1 MKSSCKWFRCSEA
14 CELAHLTIALVS
26 LPFNQGLQS
35 SANCATKSRHGSA
48 VVVYDSRSRQLSLR
62 ATPSDLEFANCPY
75 CQRPLRDGPTTE
87 AEDNHEEQEASFV
100 NPQYFRMLHHSQPGS
115 PTSSGH
121 ASPIRG
127 PAPRALRQPS
137 GSSEPPP
144 SGEFIGS
151 SPAPPPASHGISSSA
166 FSQNYFKT
174 FFVEQGV
181 LGKGGKGVVLLVKH
195 VLDGVSLGQY
205 ACKRVPV
212 GDDHEWLEKVL
223 IEVQLLQN
231 LSHQNL
237 VSYRH
242 VWLEEAQLTTFS
254 PSVPCAFI
262 LQQYCNGGDLHHYIL
277 GELKRQE
284 SSNASSAQ
292 LKERMR
298 RRSKG
303 QAEPPVDL
311 QGPRRMH
318 FDEIFSFF
326 KDITAGLH
334 HLHANGYIHRD
345 LKPQNCLLHT
355 ERGKTKVLVSDF
367 GEVQMVDMTRK
378 STGATGTLSYCAPE
392 VLMRETPDG
401 NYGNFT
407 TKSDIFSLGMIVYFM
422 CFGRLPYKNADDLH
436 EENEDLDELRAEI
449 ATWRGFNDTT
459 RSRSD
464 LPEMLYA
471 FLKKLLSLNPKER
484 PATERILQGIGAESG
499 ETNGFHSSLFSDMT
513 SRISPADS
521 PSPAPRNPRRA
532 STHTGMARTSSRL
545 HHATAEEHRS
555 PSPTPL
561 RKKMSRTPTPEDS
574 STVVLRTRKVQLPPS
589 PVPQSTPRLMLP
601 PPSNMS
607 TRIQSLLHTPGVL
620 WTLKISL
627 FLIKVLSLTRPCSPF
642 APQTLI
648 LYPLLVLAAFDLML
662 MDGMPANRWS
672 TGGFLESIMLLAM
685 HFTVTALAARWN
697 KLCMSSAVWHEFAT
711 AE

>member
-1 MKSSCKWFRCSEA
+1 MS
-14 CELAHLTIALVS
+14 LVPR
-26 LPFNQGLQS
+26 LNRGEIVL
-35 SANCATKSRHGSA
+35 RHGSA
-48 VVVYDSRSRQLSLR
+48 VVVYDARSRQLSLR

-75 CQRPLRDGPTTE
+75 CQRPFRDGPTTE
-87 AEDNHEEQEASFV
+87 AEDDHEEPEASFV

-115 PTSSGH
+115 PTSSRPT
-121 ASPIRG
+121 SPVRG
-127 PAPRALRQPS
+127 TAPRALRQPS

-144 SGEFIGS
+144 SSEFIGS
-151 SPAPPPASHGISSSA
+151 SPAPQTASHGISSTA

-174 FFVEQGV
+174 FFVEERV
-181 LGKGGKGVVLLVKH
+181 LGSGGKGVVLLVKH
-195 VLDGVSLGQY
+195 VLDGVSLGHF

-242 VWLEEAQLTTFS
+242 VWLEEAQLTSFA

-277 GELKRQE
+277 GDAKKREE
-284 SSNASSAQ
+284 SEGSKKG

-303 QAEPPVDL
+303 QVEPPVDL
-311 QGPRRMH
+311 HGPRRMH

-326 KDITAGLH
+326 KDITSGLH
-334 HLHANGYIHRD
+334 HLHSNGYIHRD
-345 LKPQNCLLHT
+345 LKPHNCLLHT
-355 ERGKTKVLVSDF
+355 VGGETRVLVSDF
-367 GEVQMVDMTRK
+367 GEVQTVNMTRK

-449 ATWRGFNDTT
+449 ATWRGFNDTI
-459 RSRSD
+459 RARSD

-484 PATERILQGIGAESG
+484 PATDHILQGIGAASTES
-499 ETNGFHSSLFSDMT
+499 NSFHPSFFNDMS

-521 PSPAPRNPRRA
+521 PSPAPKHARRA
-532 STHTGMARTSSRL
+532 ATHTGMLRTSSKLR
-545 HHATAEEHRS
+545 HATAEEQRS
-555 PSPTPL
+555 PSPPMRRTA
-561 RKKMSRTPTPEDS
+561 SRTPTPEDS
-574 STVVLRTRKVQLPPS
+574 STVVLRTRKVKFNPS
-589 PVPQSTPRLMLP
+589 PTPQSTPRLMLP
-601 PPSNMS
+601 PPTNFS
-607 TRIQSLLHTPGVL
+607 TRIHSFLQDYRVL
-620 WTLKISL
+620 WTLKISM
-627 FLIKVLSLTRPCSPF
+627 FLLKVTSLTRPCSPF
-642 APQTLI
+642 APQALI
-648 LYPLLVLAAFDLML
+648 LYPLLFLAALDLAL
-662 MDGMPANRWS
+662 MDGMPASRWS
-672 TGGFLESIMLLAM
+672 YGGLLESVVLLAV
-685 HFTVTALAARWN
+685 HFAVAGLAAKSN
-697 KLCMSSAVWHEFAT
+697 KLCMNSVVWHEFAV